1 MATTVAQVVA
11 ENNVV
16 LGFWTNW
23 SENSTKGTTI
33 TLTKTNGGFLT
44 AALTV
49 FVTYVRS
56 RL

>member
-23 SENSTKGTTI
+23 SENSTKGATI

-44 AALTV
+44 AALAV
-49 FVTYVRS
+49 FVTYVGS